1 MRLGDT
7 NDGALEGLTVSVVIP
22 VLNEECTIVPLLRAL
37 RRQTYPVGL
46 MQVVIADGGSQDA
59 TREMIRGYAARHPE
73 LAILLEENASGSVP
87 AGLNVAVSRS
97 SGEIVVRFDGHSEPF
112 PDYIERCVAALTA
125 GLGDNVGGRW
135 KVMPS
140 RRGAVPAAIAFA
152 AVHTLGA
159 GDARYRTGGQAG
171 PVDTVP
177 FGAYRRS
184 TFEAVGPY
192 DETLLANEDYEWNV
206 RLRASGGCVWFDGEI
221 QCVYRPRETY
231 RALGRQYFRYG
242 FWKFRMLLGAPESL
256 RLRQAA
262 PPAALVL
269 AATLGVACRRRP
281 VALVALGPMAGA
293 YTAALVRAGLAA
305 SQGTGHRQLAASVP
319 VALAVMHLS
328 WATGFLSS
336 GVVETVRRIA
346 GALTTS

>member
-1 MRLGDT
+1 M
-7 NDGALEGLTVSVVIP
+7 SVVIP
-22 VLNEECTIVPLLRAL
+22 VLNEEHTIVPLLRAL

-46 MQVVIADGGSQDA
+46 IEVVIADGGSLDA
-59 TREMIRGYAARHPE
+59 TREMIQGYASRHPE
-73 LAILLEENASGSVP
+73 LAIRLEENPSGSVP
-87 AGLNVAVSRS
+87 AGLNVAVARS
-97 SGEIVVRFDGHSEPF
+97 SGEIVVRLDGHSEPF
-112 PDYIERCVAALTA
+112 PDYIERCVAALAA

-135 KVMPS
+135 KVLPS
-140 RRGAVPAAIAFA
+140 REGAVSAAIAFA

-159 GDARYRTGGQAG
+159 GDARYRTGGEAG

-206 RLRASGGCVWFDGEI
+206 RLRASGGCVWFDGDI

-242 FWKFRMLLGAPESL
+242 FWKFRMLLGAPESM

-262 PPAALVL
+262 PPAALML
-269 AATLGVACRRRP
+269 AATLGVASRRRP
-281 VALVALGPMAGA
+281 LARVALGTLAGA
-293 YTAALVRAGLAA
+293 YTAALGRAGLAA
-305 SQGTGHRQLAASVP
+305 SQGTGDRQLTAGVP
-319 VALAVMHLS
+319 VALATMHLS

-336 GVVETVRRIA
+336 GLLETVRRMPRP
-346 GALTTS
+346 SER